1 MPGNQARSRARSA
14 ATRGPARVP
23 RAPKALVPRQRLY
36 RNLDT
41 ATESPL
47 TLIVGPAG
55 TGKTVLL
62 SSWLEQASTQVGQVR
77 WKSAHDGVDVA
88 EILLLAAGV
97 ESRRAHTLLADS
109 PPGDSMPAVLDELRN
124 CAEGDNPPDLVVVDD
139 AHLLG
144 SREIGLLS
152 AVLSSGPDSV
162 RLLLASRRDL
172 PLPILELQLHG
183 HASVIRAG
191 ELRFDE
197 QESEQLVRHH
207 FDTATADAVDQ
218 LRARADGWAA
228 ALVLGARALAAMDG
242 TDPTRSPLGRTEE
255 PIVDFL
261 LGEAFDSLVE
271 PVRELLLSTSEEPH
285 VTASKAETL
294 TGRPD
299 AGILLSRLAA
309 DGLLVTAYADG
320 SSHEL
325 VYAYHPLLVE
335 LLRRKTAADTDNRST
350 ISSAHQ
356 RAALAYAGSG
366 DVESALRH
374 ATAARNEDLIARFI
388 FEHGPALL
396 ASGGKDSIT
405 RAYAVLPD
413 DVLDRRPSLTGVA
426 GLYRRIIG
434 DTADAVVLA
443 ARAAEI
449 AQTMVGQSVADS
461 IVRDAVHADAMI
473 LQLWQ
478 THFGWR
484 DLHTTIAE
492 ARAALGCLPSPLHE
506 HRPTLVLSPE
516 RQSWLSLEL
525 ASAEIWA
532 GDLAEAS
539 VHVDVALLG
548 ARAADNGGLTASA
561 LGQRAL
567 LELIHGNA
575 RLAADSAHESLEHAD
590 RLQPECVHAQSAYL
604 VLAWVS
610 YINLDFPAAGQ
621 WLGRMD
627 TSQVRGQSTAV
638 VSLML
643 RNLLQSA
650 LLVESGEA
658 EQAQRVL
665 SDPVGGHSGLP
676 EFLICSL
683 AQFRWNA
690 AKTAGDRPTAQ
701 AQIELLRARGFTGEA
716 DCLMAV
722 ELITDGEIDAAM
734 GCAERALSVDGA
746 SELSTRATAA
756 VVRTAALLLKGS
768 REEARLSLLDALTRT
783 APQELLYLL
792 SAGLIAGPAFLDLL
806 AEESRRIGAHPY
818 AATAQ
823 TALGKYLS
831 DRQATFNLP
840 DHAEATESQTGEG
853 RQAAVTTPTRQ
864 STQVAVNGVRV
875 TLTERELDVLEQLAL
890 GSSYHEIGLA
900 LYITEN
906 TVKTHLASLY
916 RKLGVER
923 KSAALRVAREL
934 GLL

>member
-1 MPGNQARSRARSA
+1 MGRA
-14 ATRGPARVP
+14 T
-23 RAPKALVPRQRLY
+23 
-36 RNLDT
+36 
-41 ATESPL
+41 
-47 TLIVGPAG
+47 
-55 TGKTVLL
+55 
-62 SSWLEQASTQVGQVR
+62 SSST
-77 WKSAHDGVDVA
+77 
-88 EILLLAAGV
+88 
-97 ESRRAHTLLADS
+97 
-109 PPGDSMPAVLDELRN
+109 
-124 CAEGDNPPDLVVVDD
+124 
-139 AHLLG
+139 
-144 SREIGLLS
+144 
-152 AVLSSGPDSV
+152 
-162 RLLLASRRDL
+162 
-172 PLPILELQLHG
+172 
-183 HASVIRAG
+183 
-191 ELRFDE
+191 
-197 QESEQLVRHH
+197 
-207 FDTATADAVDQ
+207 
-218 LRARADGWAA
+218 
-228 ALVLGARALAAMDG
+228 
-242 TDPTRSPLGRTEE
+242 
-255 PIVDFL
+255 
-261 LGEAFDSLVE
+261 
-271 PVRELLLSTSEEPH
+271 
-285 VTASKAETL
+285 
-294 TGRPD
+294 
-299 AGILLSRLAA
+299 
-309 DGLLVTAYADG
+309 
-320 SSHEL
+320 
-325 VYAYHPLLVE
+325 AYHPLLVE
-335 LLRRKTAADTDNRST
+335 LLRRKTAADSDNRST
-350 ISSAHQ
+350 ILSAHQ

-449 AQTMVGQSVADS
+449 AQTMEGQSVADS

-492 ARAALGCLPSPLHE
+492 ARVALGCLPSPLHE

-590 RLQPECVHAQSAYL
+590 RLQPESVYAQSAYL

-627 TSQVRGQSTAV
+627 TGQVRGQSTAV

-650 LLVESGEA
+650 LLVEAGEA

-701 AQIELLRARGFTGEA
+701 AQIEVLRARGFTAEA

-734 GCAERALSVDGA
+734 GVRGARRVGRRRERALDPRHRRRGPHGSAAPQGFA
-746 SELSTRATAA
+746 GGGTPEPARRADPHRPAG
-756 VVRTAALLLKGS
+756 AALPAQRRPDRGTGLPRAPRRGVATDRRPPVRRDGPDSPGEVPQRPTGDVQPPGS
-768 REEARLSLLDALTRT
+768 RRVGRDPTGEARQ
-783 APQELLYLL
+783 P
-792 SAGLIAGPAFLDLL
+792 
-806 AEESRRIGAHPY
+806 
-818 AATAQ
+818 
-823 TALGKYLS
+823 
-831 DRQATFNLP
+831 
-840 DHAEATESQTGEG
+840 
-853 RQAAVTTPTRQ
+853 AVTAPTRQ
-864 STQVAVNGVRV
+864 SAQVAVNGVRV